1 MILPR
6 KSHLRSPNVLSQ
18 TIGVALALLLTAVV
32 AMVLQAT
39 VLGTLSTAG
48 WIRGPRTPGRAT
60 ALEALLVANWPI
72 LVLLELVVGGLVAWR
87 ICRPFFQRPGRRPP
101 NPQHLPPPTAHAPAA
116 AAGSTP
122 HGTS

>member
-1 MILPR
+1 
-6 KSHLRSPNVLSQ
+6 LSQ

-39 VLGTLSTAG
+39 LIGALSTAG
-48 WIRGPRTPGRAT
+48 LVRGPHTPGRAT

-87 ICRPFFQRPGRRPP
+87 ICRPFFQRPGRRPS
-101 NPQHLPPPTAHAPAA
+101 NPPHLPPNAMRSTLPAGT
-116 AAGSTP
+116 GSP
-122 HGTS
+122 HGAS